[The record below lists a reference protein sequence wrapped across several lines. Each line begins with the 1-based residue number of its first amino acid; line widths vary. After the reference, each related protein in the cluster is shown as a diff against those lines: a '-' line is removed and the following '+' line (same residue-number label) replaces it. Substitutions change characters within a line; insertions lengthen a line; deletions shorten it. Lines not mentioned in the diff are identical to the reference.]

1 MRRHLPESQMSRGGL
16 LSYLSRDLPNRRV
29 SCSGDFNIRRNGGRG
44 PERPISRN
52 TEKAN
57 QKSPNGRFLATTA
70 PREVFCSRHR
80 CPQWSFFEVA
90 DGILRRRY
98 GTRLGETSVR
108 VPAGDH
114 CCGRRHQAA
123 GPGFIIMSKCSV
135 RRSWN
140 TFRMLSE
147 LAAKLPAWLDRKSL
161 SALLIGRTPGSPHH
175 LPEMWETEIHHR
187 RM

>member
-1 MRRHLPESQMSRGGL
+1 
-16 LSYLSRDLPNRRV
+16 
-29 SCSGDFNIRRNGGRG
+29 
-44 PERPISRN
+44 
-52 TEKAN
+52 
-57 QKSPNGRFLATTA
+57 
-70 PREVFCSRHR
+70 
-80 CPQWSFFEVA
+80 
-90 DGILRRRY
+90 
-98 GTRLGETSVR
+98 
-108 VPAGDH
+108 
-114 CCGRRHQAA
+114 
-123 GPGFIIMSKCSV
+123 MSKCSV